1 METTTTLRWSDPDGS
16 IPHALLHADG
26 RAFDAYT
33 IYDRIGL
40 LFDKD
45 PDLMRRCMKATAKT
59 YEVEFPNGTRKA
71 YTTLAGAKRAI
82 ERHFSR

>member
-1 METTTTLRWSDPDGS
+1 MKSLRWSEPDGS
-16 IPHALLHADG
+16 IPHAILHADG

-45 PDLMRRCMKATAKT
+45 ADLMRSCMKATAKT
-59 YEVEFPNGTRKA
+59 YEVEFPNGDRRPYK
-71 YTTLAGAKRAI
+71 TLATAKRAI
-82 ERHFSR
+82 ERHFAR